1 MRNHSCKT
9 NWLAAAGTGLAS
21 TALAQTK
28 TETLAINGGAKS
40 VTYPPARHKA
50 LVEWPRYGAEE
61 KQRLCDVLDSNKFY
75 DELPKLEQEWKD
87 YHQAPFAK
95 SHHNGTSALASMY
108 FALSLDFPPGTEIL
122 VPSQTFF
129 ATIMPMRLF
138 DFVPVFVDCDPR
150 TANFD
155 LDHAAKVL
163 TPRTRAM
170 VPVHWG
176 GLPCEMD
183 TFVAFAKEKG
193 LVLCED
199 CAHCHGASMQGK
211 KLGTFGQM
219 AIWSYQATKPLPS
232 IEGGMGI
239 YQTREYYERA
249 TTYGHYEAPPSFAAD
264 SPYKKYD
271 GTGFGQKLRMHPLA
285 AVIARAQLRKLDAMN
300 ADVNRRVR
308 ELNDRLKHLP
318 GLREPACRPDIQR
331 VYYNHNTWFLDAD
344 KAGFTRDQLCKALRA
359 EGVRATEGNYRQQ
372 HTCDVY
378 HEAKWWHHAPTIPA
392 KLPGSDQIS
401 RTRFHLPVMYEDV
414 PELIEQYVK
423 AFEKVWAHKDN
434 VAKV

>member
-1 MRNHSCKT
+1 MSSPSSKSQLT
-9 NWLAAAGTGLAS
+9 IAA
-21 TALAQTK
+21 TATVAANVFAQAK
-28 TETLAINGGAKS
+28 TETLAINGGTKS
-40 VTYPPARHKA
+40 VTFPEARHKA
-50 LVEWPRYGAEE
+50 LTDWPRYGDAE
-61 KQRLCDVLDSNKFY
+61 KRLLCEVLDNNKFY
-75 DELPKLEQEWKD
+75 DELPKLEQEWRD
-87 YHQAPFAK
+87 YHQTPFAK
-95 SHHNGTSALASMY
+95 SHHNGTSALAAMY
-108 FALSLDFPPGTEIL
+108 SALSHDLPPGTEIL

-138 DFVPVFVDCDPR
+138 GFVPVFVDCDPR

-163 TPRTRAM
+163 TPQTRAL

-183 TFVAFAKEKG
+183 KFVAFAKEKG

-219 AIWSYQATKPLPS
+219 AIWSYQASKPLPS
-232 IEGGMGI
+232 IEGGMGT
-239 YQTREYYERA
+239 YQNREYYERA
-249 TTYGHYEAPPSFAAD
+249 TTYGHYEAPPKFADD

-285 AVIARAQLRKLDAMN
+285 AVIAREQLRKLDGMN
-300 ADVNRRVR
+300 AGVNRRVR
-308 ELNDRLKHLP
+308 ELNDRIKHLP
-318 GLREPACRPDIQR
+318 GLREPFCRPDIQR

-344 KAGFTRDQLCKALRA
+344 KAGFTRDQLCKALQA
-359 EGVRATEGNYRQQ
+359 EGVKATAGSYRQQ

-378 HEAKWWHHAPTIPA
+378 HEAKWWHHAPAIPA

-401 RTRFHLPVMYEDV
+401 RTRFHVPVMFEDV
-414 PELIEQYVK
+414 PELIEQYTK
-423 AFEKVWAHKDN
+423 AFEKVWAHKDA
-434 VAKV
+434 VAKL